1 MLEAYSDSVLGAKM
15 NNWNIWG
22 DGIEPLDI
30 DVSREQA
37 ERLVK
42 FYANH
47 GRNDVYAEDLETGET
62 IESSDD

>member
-1 MLEAYSDSVLGAKM
+1 M

>member
-1 MLEAYSDSVLGAKM
+1 M
-15 NNWNIWG
+15 NSWNIWG
-22 DGIEPLDI
+22 DGIEPLDV

-47 GRNDVYAEDLETGET
+47 GRTDVYAEYLETGET